1 MSKKG
6 GGGSSRSGG
15 GTVNV
20 SGYYRSNGT
29 YVSGY
34 TRSAPGSGNYSSLGS
49 GSRSTSGC
57 AGGGRIAVSGY
68 TRSDGT
74 QVSSYTRAAPSTG
87 RSNYSSQNT
96 VQVKGYTRSDGTR
109 VSSYTRA
116 APSISR
122 SDSSSQN
129 TVQVKGYTR
138 SDGTRVSSYTRA
150 APSISRSDS
159 SSQNTVQVKGYT
171 RSDGTRVSSYT
182 RAAPTTLS
190 DNRSSCN
197 PSSGTTINVSGY
209 TRADGT
215 KVLGYTRV
223 VPQKCGTSNNAV
235 GVKKCYV
242 DNSYNRKIGRVGMPV
257 GSLVIH
263 KDGGHYTRRSHKHQ
277 QLLGECLLEDLV
289 QAMRQIQLPAAY
301 QPDHEYEYVDYQYA
315 ADQLQRDEV
324 EEEWKKKN
332 VEPSNVDVS
341 NLTSH
346 YPNVLIPFENLQ
358 LEKVIGRGGFGEVYA
373 ACLLGKPVAFK
384 KLLYQQIS
392 RRQTDSFIKEVT
404 ILLAVDHPNVIKII
418 GAVIEENN
426 IGIVMEYL
434 RCSLFRAVFIDC
446 ELQDA
451 GKKIAIIKQVASALK
466 HLHSR
471 NIAHCDI
478 KSENIL
484 LDWNDNAKLCDFGL
498 SALKNET
505 GSSQSN
511 LVPPGQGTPRYSAP
525 EVLRGEIL
533 NMAQLLQADI
543 YSLAIVVFEVM
554 TEEEAFQGLSV
565 MQLQTNVGHGEM
577 RPSTSKLSKPI
588 EDILTKCWAKDAAKR
603 LTASE
608 FQADW
613 NNIDS

>member
-6 GGGSSRSGG
+6 RGGGSRSGG

-34 TRSAPGSGNYSSLGS
+34 TRSSPASAS
-49 GSRSTSGC
+49 GSRSTSGF
-57 AGGGRIAVSGY
+57 AGGSRIIVSGY

-74 QVSSYTRAAPSTG
+74 QVASYTRAAPSTS
-87 RSNYSSQNT
+87 RYNSSSQNDT

-116 APSISR
+116 APR
-122 SDSSSQN
+122 TSDNRCNSASSG
-129 TVQVKGYTR
+129 TVKVSGYTR
-138 SDGTRVSSYTRA
+138 VDGT
-150 APSISRSDS
+150 
-159 SSQNTVQVKGYT
+159 K
-171 RSDGTRVSSYT
+171 
-182 RAAPTTLS
+182 
-190 DNRSSCN
+190 
-197 PSSGTTINVSGY
+197 VSGY
-209 TRADGT
+209 TRA
-215 KVLGYTRV
+215 
-223 VPQKCGTSNNAV
+223 VPQQKCSTSNKAV
-235 GVKKCYV
+235 DVYV

-257 GSLVIH
+257 GSFVIH
-263 KDGGHYTRRSHKHQ
+263 TDGDHYTRRNQKHQ
-277 QLLGECLLEDLV
+277 RLLGGCLLEDLIE
-289 QAMRQIQLPAAY
+289 AMGQIKLPAY
-301 QPDHEYEYVDYQYA
+301 QPDREYEYVDYQYA
-315 ADQLQRDEV
+315 VDRLQRSEV

-332 VEPSNVDVS
+332 LEPSNVDVA
-341 NLTSH
+341 NVISH
-346 YPNVLIPFENLQ
+346 YPNMLIPFANLH

-384 KLLYQQIS
+384 KLLYQRIS
-392 RRQTDSFIKEVT
+392 QRQTDSFLKEVT
-404 ILLAVDHPNVIKII
+404 ILSAIDHPNVIKMI
-418 GAVIEENN
+418 GAVIEDNN

-434 RCSLFRAVFIDC
+434 RCSLFRAVFVDC

-451 GKKIAIIKQVASALK
+451 NKKIAIIKQVASALK
-466 HLHSR
+466 HLHTK

-498 SALKNET
+498 SALKSET
-505 GSSQSN
+505 VSSQSA

-533 NMAQLLQADI
+533 NIVQLCQADI

-554 TEEEAFQGLSV
+554 AEEEAFQGLSV
-565 MQLQTNVGHGEM
+565 MQLQANIGHGEM
-577 RPSTSKLSKPI
+577 RPSTSKLSKPM
-588 EDILTKCWAKDAAKR
+588 EDLLAKCWAKDAAKR

-613 NNIDS
+613 NNIDDK

>member
-74 QVSSYTRAAPSTG
+74 QVSSYTRAAPSTS
-87 RSNYSSQNT
+87 RFNYSSQNT

-116 APSISR
+116 APVTS
-122 SDSSSQN
+122 
-129 TVQVKGYTR
+129 G
-138 SDGTRVSSYTRA
+138 
-150 APSISRSDS
+150 
-159 SSQNTVQVKGYT
+159 
-171 RSDGTRVSSYT
+171 
-182 RAAPTTLS
+182 
-190 DNRSSCN
+190 NRSSCN
-197 PSSGTTINVSGY
+197 SSSGTTINVSGY
-209 TRADGT
+209 ARADGI
-215 KVLGYTRV
+215 KVSGYTRV
-223 VPQKCGTSNNAV
+223 IPQKCGTSNNAV

-263 KDGGHYTRRSHKHQ
+263 KDGGHYTRRSQKYQ
-277 QLLGECLLEDLV
+277 QLLGDCLLEDLI
-289 QAMRQIQLPAAY
+289 QAMRQIQLPPAY
-301 QPDHEYEYVDYQYA
+301 QPDREYEYVDYQYA

-384 KLLYQQIS
+384 KSLYQRIS
-392 RRQTDSFIKEVT
+392 QRQTDSFIKEVT

-484 LDWNDNAKLCDFGL
+484 LDWNNNAKLCDFGL

-511 LVPPGQGTPRYSAP
+511 LVPPGQGTPHYSAP

-543 YSLAIVVFEVM
+543 YSLAIVMFEVM

>member
-6 GGGSSRSGG
+6 GGGSSRSGGGGSRSGG

-68 TRSDGT
+68 TRFDGT

-87 RSNYSSQNT
+87 RSNYFSQNT

-116 APSISR
+116 APS
-122 SDSSSQN
+122 
-129 TVQVKGYTR
+129 T
-138 SDGTRVSSYTRA
+138 
-150 APSISRSDS
+150 SRSDS

-209 TRADGT
+209 IRADGT
-215 KVLGYTRV
+215 KVSGYTRV

-235 GVKKCYV
+235 GVRKCYV

-277 QLLGECLLEDLV
+277 QLLGECLLGDLV
-289 QAMRQIQLPAAY
+289 QAMRQIQLPPAY
-301 QPDHEYEYVDYQYA
+301 QPDREYEYVDYQYA

-384 KLLYQQIS
+384 KLLYQRIS
-392 RRQTDSFIKEVT
+392 RRQKDSFIKEVT
-404 ILLAVDHPNVIKII
+404 ILLAVDHPNVIKMI

-466 HLHSR
+466 HLHTR

-484 LDWNDNAKLCDFGL
+484 LDWNNNAKLCDFGL

-511 LVPPGQGTPRYSAP
+511 LAPPGQGTPHYSAP

-533 NMAQLLQADI
+533 KIAQLLQADI

-554 TEEEAFQGLSV
+554 AEEEAFQGLSV

-588 EDILTKCWAKDAAKR
+588 EDILAKCWAKDAAKR